1 MRHLIN
7 KHYDTPGGLLG
18 QPTYVSSHPKPPV
31 SKDETMKQTIINSF
45 IDKSVKA
52 PSYEPNELTRKNF
65 GDWITANPLGTYK
78 EWKEY
83 LELLVKGGE

>member
-1 MRHLIN
+1 MAGAHLLEIGD
-7 KHYDTPGGLLG
+7 YSCYP
-18 QPTYVSSHPKPPV
+18 PSSIIKE
-31 SKDETMKQTIINSF
+31 DNNMKQTIINSF

-83 LELLVKGGE
+83 LELLVEGGE

>member
-1 MRHLIN
+1 
-7 KHYDTPGGLLG
+7 
-18 QPTYVSSHPKPPV
+18 
-31 SKDETMKQTIINSF
+31 MKQTIINSF

-83 LELLVKGGE
+83 LELLVEGGDK